1 MEQRE
6 WLNMLRITEKLSVEE
21 MEMEIEDIETRVL
34 ELMEFDIQDEGGVRD
49 GDEDEDGD
57 QIMYQ
62 EEVQTRME

>member
-21 MEMEIEDIETRVL
+21 MEME
-34 ELMEFDIQDEGGVRD
+34 LMEFDIQDEGDVRD

-57 QIMYQ
+57 QFMYQ

>member
-6 WLNMLRITEKLSVEE
+6 WLNMLRITEKLLVEE

-34 ELMEFDIQDEGGVRD
+34 ELMECDIQDEGDVRD